1 MEWGPMR
8 EKRTVIP
15 LLAGLLLL
23 ICLPLGL
30 SKYTTGLLIQIL
42 IYSIFAMSF
51 DLLLGYLGMLSFGHA
66 AFWGLG
72 IYAYGIMNT
81 RGLMTHFWF
90 VLAAAIAIGLIA
102 ALAIGVLVMR
112 TSGVYFAFVNFAL
125 AQLLWSTS
133 IKWRSLTGGE
143 DGISGITRPWNLEGL
158 NFYYFI
164 LVFFCVCFLLMRWIT
179 RCRYGKALVGIREN
193 PLRMQSLGYNIWLYK
208 YSCYVFAGVF
218 GTIAGFLF
226 GCYNRFA
233 SPEDLAFTVTGM
245 ALLMVLI
252 GGKASQIG
260 SVLGAIIIILLYQF
274 VSAYTEHWLFVV
286 GVIFVFVVIFV
297 KEGVSGYLS
306 TIWKRFSHGS
316 YEAR

>member
-1 MEWGPMR
+1 MR
-8 EKRTVIP
+8 EKPSVIP
-15 LLAGLLLL
+15 LFAGLLVL

-30 SKYTTGLLIQIL
+30 SKYATGLLIQIL

-51 DLLLGYLGMLSFGHA
+51 DLLLGYLGMLSFGHV

-72 IYAYGIMNT
+72 IYAYGIINT
-81 RGLMTHFWF
+81 RGLMPHFWF
-90 VLAAAIAIGLIA
+90 ALAAAMAIGLIA

-112 TSGVYFAFVNFAL
+112 TTGVYFAFVNFAI

-133 IKWRSLTGGE
+133 MKWRSLTGGE

-158 NFYYFI
+158 SFYYFI
-164 LVFFCVCFLLMRWIT
+164 LVFFCICFLLMRWIT
-179 RCRYGKALVGIREN
+179 RCRYGKVLVGIREN

-218 GTIAGFLF
+218 GTFAGFLF

-252 GGKASQIG
+252 GGKASQVG
-260 SVLGAIIIILLYQF
+260 SIVGAVIIILLYQF

-286 GVIFVFVVIFV
+286 GIIFVLVVLFV

-306 TIWKRFSHGS
+306 AIWKRLRHGS

>member
-1 MEWGPMR
+1 MEKGFLGG
-8 EKRTVIP
+8 KKTSIS
-15 LLAGLLLL
+15 LLVSLL
-23 ICLPLGL
+23 ILILLPLGL
-30 SKYTTGLLIQIL
+30 SKYTLSLLIQIL

-72 IYAYGIMNT
+72 VYVYAIINS
-81 RGLMTHFWF
+81 RGLATNFWI
-90 VLAAAIAIGLIA
+90 VLGLVIVAGLIM
-102 ALAIGVLVMR
+102 ALLIGVLVMR
-112 TSGVYFAFVNFAL
+112 TTGVYFAFVNFAM
-125 AQLLWSTS
+125 AQLLLSTS

-143 DGISGITRPWNLEGL
+143 DGISGISRPWDLQGMS
-158 NFYYFI
+158 FYYFI

-179 RCRYGKALVGIREN
+179 RSRYGKTLIGIREN
-193 PLRMQSLGYNIWLYK
+193 PLRMQALGYNIWLYK
-208 YSCYVFAGVF
+208 YSCYVFAGLF

-233 SPEDLAFTVTGM
+233 SPEDLALTVTGM

-260 SVLGAIIIILLYQF
+260 SILGAIIIILLYQF

-286 GVIFVFVVIFV
+286 GVVFVLVVIFAR
-297 KEGVSGYLS
+297 EGVTGYVNKM
-306 TIWKRFSHGS
+306 WKRLRHGS
-316 YEAR
+316 IESR